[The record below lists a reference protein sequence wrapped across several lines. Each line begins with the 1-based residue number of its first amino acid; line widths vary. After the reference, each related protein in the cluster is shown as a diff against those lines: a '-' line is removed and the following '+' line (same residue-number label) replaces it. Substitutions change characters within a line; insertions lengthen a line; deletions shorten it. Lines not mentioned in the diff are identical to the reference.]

1 MSTKPLKRV
10 PQLQSLSRDHH
21 HGLLLSWKIRKGFSM
36 NINPKRIKDYVDWFW
51 ISQLKDH
58 FILEETYVFPLLGNN
73 HPLIKKALSE
83 HNKIQNLIED
93 SSDIITSLYA
103 LEEVLEAHIRF
114 EERILFQ
121 EIQKTTTPEIYHES
135 LLTHDQNLDCHIW
148 PDEFWKS

>member
-1 MSTKPLKRV
+1 
-10 PQLQSLSRDHH
+10 
-21 HGLLLSWKIRKGFSM
+21 M

-121 EIQKTTTPEIYHES
+121 EIQKPPPLKCTMS
-135 LLTHDQNLDCHIW
+135 LC
-148 PDEFWKS
+148 